1 MMTVNGTEIGDCLYG
16 TEVGIVDYS
25 RKERQFDGSVVLIE
39 RGYTDYVSF
48 KVRVPSDKVAN
59 VKSVL
64 AANRANLGGVYTG
77 QTADGAN
84 AGITQVVTVTGLL
97 NSFTI
102 SIDSYEHSTL
112 TLEVEGIVQ
121 VLGGGVDPEQQ

>member
-1 MMTVNGTEIGDCLYG
+1 MMTVNGVEIGECLYG

-48 KVRVPSDKVAN
+48 KVRVPSEKVAD
-59 VKSVL
+59 VKHLL
-64 AANRANLGGVYTG
+64 ANNRANLGAVYMG

-84 AGITQVVTVTGLL
+84 SSIQQVVTVTGIL
-97 NSFTI
+97 NSFSI
-102 SIDSYEHSTL
+102 SIDSYDHSTL

-121 VLGGGVDPEQQ
+121 VLGGGGDPVQQ